1 VTHTKIWLRHS
12 LGIGVDAPKVEITDF
27 CMIHH
32 GNDSTNQLI
41 SLRLIIITNMEW
53 VYIATWLSG
62 LPFLFPI
69 AAQFGLPLLFFLQLA
84 PTFSSSFHNQ
94 P

>member
-1 VTHTKIWLRHS
+1 VTHTKFWLRHC
-12 LGIGVDAPKVEITDF
+12 LGIGIDAPKIEITDF
-27 CMIHH
+27 GMIHH

-53 VYIATWLSG
+53 VYIATWHSG
-62 LPFLFPI
+62 LPFLFSI
-69 AAQFGLPLLFFLQLA
+69 AAQVGLPLLFFLQLA
-84 PTFSSSFHNQ
+84 HTFSSSFHNQ